1 MADVLRPRTGVREL
15 PARAPRFSRMLAM
28 WGAALPA
35 LAFLLFVCGA
45 AELMMRRFRRR
56 SVLRRGRGPEHRPL
70 TGSAFN
76 EFDLVFNGNK
86 SIEIEQRQQEANRRD
101 DQDDGAPPNTRIDL
115 AGGTARI
122 VLPPDRGAV
131 HRPRGGARQP

>member
-1 MADVLRPRTGVREL
+1 
-15 PARAPRFSRMLAM
+15 MLAM

-35 LAFLLFVCGA
+35 LSFLLFVCGA

-56 SVLRRGRGPEHRPL
+56 SVLHRGRGSEHRPL

-76 EFDLVFNGNK
+76 EFDLVFNGSK
-86 SIEIEQRQQEANRRD
+86 SMEFEQQQQEANRRD
-101 DQDDGAPPNTRIDL
+101 DQDDGAPPHTHIDL

-122 VLPPDRGAV
+122 VLPPGRAAV
-131 HRPRGGARQP
+131 HRVRDGAQQP

>member
-1 MADVLRPRTGVREL
+1 
-15 PARAPRFSRMLAM
+15 MLAM
-28 WGAALPA
+28 WGAALPV

-56 SVLRRGRGPEHRPL
+56 SVLHRGRGPEDRPL

-86 SIEIEQRQQEANRRD
+86 SIEIEQQRHEANRRD
-101 DQDDGAPPNTRIDL
+101 DQDDGAPPHTRIDL
-115 AGGTARI
+115 AGGIARI
-122 VLPPDRGAV
+122 VLPPDREAV
-131 HRPRGGARQP
+131 HRPGGGAQQP